1 MVVPPM
7 GGGGPSS
14 LPTNARASPAV
25 AGTSNGVPKSK
36 MGNVNGHGYHAVSTG
51 NPTLISARK
60 AAPLDMSTVERRGH
74 PSSNREVAKRIRP
87 HNLPEA
93 PTYRPTEDEFKDP
106 MKYIQSI
113 AAEGR
118 NYGIVKVIPPDGWN
132 PDFAI
137 DTQVCQDESSDIAI
151 PILTATRI

>member
-1 MVVPPM
+1 MVVPPL
-7 GGGGPSS
+7 GGGSSS
-14 LPTNARASPAV
+14 LPTNARASPAI
-25 AGTSNGVPKSK
+25 ASTSNGVPKSK
-36 MGNVNGHGYHAVSTG
+36 NGNVNGNGYHAVSTG
-51 NPTLISARK
+51 NPTPISARK

-74 PSSNREVAKRIRP
+74 PSTNREVTKRIRP

-93 PTYRPTEDEFKDP
+93 PTYRPTEEDFKDP

-118 NYGIVKVIPPDGWN
+118 NYGIVKIIPPDGWN

-137 DTQVCQDESSDIAI
+137 DTQVRQN
-151 PILTATRI
+151 